1 MKRGAF
7 RMADFS
13 SLIYGFDQKVPTKFG
28 PKPYLN
34 LDNAAS
40 TPPFKAVMKL
50 IAKEGLLYSSIHRG
64 AGYKSQYMTARYE
77 ESRKTVADF
86 VHADPDHDVVIFTK
100 NTTDSLNKL
109 RHYLPYLPGELV
121 IFTRMEHHSNELP
134 WINQKHVIIEV
145 KKDHLD
151 LDQLETVLKQNRGNI
166 KLLAVTGA
174 SNVTGYLPPIHTLAE
189 MAHSAGARILV
200 DAAQLAPHRSIHVYP
215 ATDPRHLDFLAFSGH
230 KMYAPFGSGVLIG
243 PKWLFSQGTPSQVGG
258 GTVKAVDFEGINW
271 TDPPDV
277 EEAGSPNVFGAL
289 ALAKACEVLEK
300 ISWNELIC
308 HEQRLLELTLAGLKK
323 IPRITVYNESIT
335 QRVGVI
341 SFNVEGMYHQTVA
354 EALAEYGIGV
364 RTGCFCARNYVKHL
378 LNLSQLTY
386 KAVERSRLP
395 GMVRVS
401 FGCYN
406 NLKQVHYLLEVLEEI
421 VLADTKRYYLK

>member
-1 MKRGAF
+1 
-7 RMADFS
+7 MADFS

-28 PKPYLN
+28 PKRYLN

-50 IAKEGLLYSSIHRG
+50 ITEEGLYYSSIHRG
-64 AGYKSQYMTARYE
+64 AGYKSQYMTHRYE
-77 ESRKTVADF
+77 ESREIVRDF
-86 VHADPDHDVVIFTK
+86 VQADPNHDVVIFTK
-100 NTTDSLNKL
+100 NTTDSINKI

-121 IFTRMEHHSNELP
+121 IYTHMEHHSNELP
-134 WINQKHVIIEV
+134 WINQKHVIIGL

-151 LDQLETVLKQNRGNI
+151 LDQLETVLKRNRGNV

-189 MAHSAGARILV
+189 MAHSSGARILV
-200 DAAQLAPHRSIHVYP
+200 DAAQLAPHRPITVYP
-215 ATDPRHLDFLAFSGH
+215 ATDPRHLDFLVFSGH

-243 PKWLFSQGTPSQVGG
+243 PKWLFNQGAPSQVGG
-258 GTVKAVDFEGINW
+258 GTVKTIDSKNVYW
-271 TDPPDV
+271 VDPPDV

-289 ALAKACEVLEK
+289 AIAQSCKVFNKIGWEK
-300 ISWNELIC
+300 LID
-308 HEQRLLELTLAGLKK
+308 HEQQLLEATLLGLKK
-323 IPRITVYNESIT
+323 IPGIIVYDESLT

-341 SFNVEGMYHQTVA
+341 SFNVAGVYHQIVA
-354 EALAEYGIGV
+354 EALAKYGIGV
-364 RTGCFCARNYVKHL
+364 RTGCFCARNYVKYL
-378 LNLSQLTY
+378 LELDPISSPKDY
-386 KAVERSRLP
+386 DGKLP

-406 NLKQVHYLLEVLEEI
+406 NLSDVSNFLEALEETI
-421 VLADTKRYYLK
+421 KNFL